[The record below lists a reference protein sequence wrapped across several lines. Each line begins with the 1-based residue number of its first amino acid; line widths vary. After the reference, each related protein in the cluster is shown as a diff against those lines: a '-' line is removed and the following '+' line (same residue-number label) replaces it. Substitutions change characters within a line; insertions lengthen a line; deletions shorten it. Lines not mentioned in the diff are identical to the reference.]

1 LIQSTTTCKHTG
13 KAPWCGTDHYRPEQ
27 DPTKSLG
34 YVIDAGLHS
43 IKLQI
48 QGLKR
53 LTRSLQEVTPDAEDE
68 VLAVAK
74 LVAETERYFGS
85 DAALNRYSV
94 DKKFGGR
101 RALEE
106 ARYAA
111 AH

>member
-1 LIQSTTTCKHTG
+1 
-13 KAPWCGTDHYRPEQ
+13 
-27 DPTKSLG
+27 
-34 YVIDAGLHS
+34 
-43 IKLQI
+43 
-48 QGLKR
+48 
-53 LTRSLQEVTPDAEDE
+53 VTPDAEDE